1 MKMIKYLSGSYS
13 LNLALQYENA
23 AVVALV
29 RNVDI
34 AIAFAFDVLI
44 LNHEFSVP
52 AIVGSGLVAI
62 ATVGKGFL
70 NTIRSLDT
78 NENYTYSK
86 LNIELEEEDN
96 CDL

>member
-1 MKMIKYLSGSYS
+1 M
-13 LNLALQYENA
+13 
-23 AVVALV
+23 VALV

-34 AIAFAFDVLI
+34 AIAFGFDVLI

-70 NTIRSLDT
+70 NTKRSLET
-78 NENYTYSK
+78 SENYSYSK
-86 LNIELEEEDN
+86 LNIELEETDN
-96 CDL
+96 REH